1 MESYPSGFLKDLRE
15 INKYTIDPYSWI
27 MGQFMRYS
35 LVLENKTSELVE
47 TKIKSLNIQKPY
59 VGYK

>member
-1 MESYPSGFLKDLRE
+1 
-15 INKYTIDPYSWI
+15 
-27 MGQFMRYS
+27 MRYF